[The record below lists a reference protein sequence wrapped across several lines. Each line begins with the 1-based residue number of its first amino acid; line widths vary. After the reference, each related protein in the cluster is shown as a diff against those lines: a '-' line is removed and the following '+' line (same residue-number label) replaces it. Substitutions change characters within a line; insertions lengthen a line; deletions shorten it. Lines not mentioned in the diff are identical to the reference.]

1 MYERTNPADDT
12 DTDTDTDT
20 GVYADA
26 DTGQAGRAGRAGPD
40 ASGSATGPDTDTGP
54 DFAGCVLALAAGATG
69 FFTWLHGAGPGVS
82 GAFEG
87 ERDLSLLYLELP
99 LLLFGFPV
107 VALAAWGATRA
118 VLRRT
123 GGTGKRAVRNAVPVL
138 AATVTLALLTWAA
151 LLWLDSRVAPFVHPH
166 W

>member
-1 MYERTNPADDT
+1 M
-12 DTDTDTDT
+12 
-20 GVYADA
+20 
-26 DTGQAGRAGRAGPD
+26 
-40 ASGSATGPDTDTGP
+40 
-54 DFAGCVLALAAGATG
+54 LALAAGATG

-82 GAFEG
+82 GAFES
-87 ERDLSLLYLELP
+87 ERDLSLLYVELP

-107 VALAAWGATRA
+107 LALAAWGAARA

-123 GGTGKRAVRNAVPVL
+123 GGTARAVRNTVPVL

>member
-20 GVYADA
+20 G
-26 DTGQAGRAGRAGPD
+26 
-40 ASGSATGPDTDTGP
+40 SGP
-54 DFAGCVLALAAGATG
+54 DFAGCVLASAAGATG

-107 VALAAWGATRA
+107 LALAAWGATRA